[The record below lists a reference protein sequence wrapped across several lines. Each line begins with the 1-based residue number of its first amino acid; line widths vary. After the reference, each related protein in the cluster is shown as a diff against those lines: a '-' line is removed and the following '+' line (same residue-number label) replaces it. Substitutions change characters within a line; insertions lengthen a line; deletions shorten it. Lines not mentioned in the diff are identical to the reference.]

1 MVLSFRP
8 NIEYALACMHDGQ
21 WFTFSDP
28 DNKTY
33 ENIIILD
40 DTKSKPTEEEVNT
53 KLTELQTAWDNAN
66 D

>member
-1 MVLSFRP
+1 
-8 NIEYALACMHDGQ
+8 MHDGQ